1 MEDNAMIQT
10 TSITIEH
17 SVVTSNRSYEQVIES
32 LEARLGM
39 AGNTDE
45 FVRQLAA
52 VNASWERVTQAIEK
66 QLGTSGFTIFSKINH
81 GDLLSLAGKSRRV
94 SQYAIGNALLA
105 LQMVEHL
112 PEVALYAPLRLVVYE
127 ENGGRTVVAYD
138 RFSSLLLPY
147 QHAEITPI
155 VQLVE
160 QKLEALVAE
169 VTGEGQE
176 KHAEH
181 ILQRASP
188 LQEERPS
195 SAVQQRPYTEHRIR
209 RGASAIYARHYAGTG
224 SALVLMHGFPDNLH
238 IYDRLIPYLG
248 DRQVITFDFLGWGAS
263 DKPADHP
270 YTSRQQE
277 GDLQAVLDALGVEQ
291 VVLVPHDASGPVAIN
306 WALDHPERVS
316 ALVLLN
322 IYYAHAPTLRFPEFI
337 SLFADPAYA
346 ALTRAMA
353 KTPDVARW
361 LLTWQ
366 GGQFAG
372 GGQGAE
378 MLLPMVVPQFAN
390 TPSTFPAFI
399 ALTSDLQATLQ
410 ADTQRLPLLKTFDRP
425 VRIIF
430 GAGDPYLNQGVAEHF
445 HEAFPTSELFLLHK
459 GHWPQLDG
467 PEEVARLLLGVP
479 VTTKH

>member
-1 MEDNAMIQT
+1 MIQT

-81 GDLLSLAGKSRRV
+81 GDLLSLAGKPRRV

-127 ENGGRTVVAYD
+127 EDGGRTVVAYD

-169 VTGEGQE
+169 VMGEGQE

-188 LQEERPS
+188 LQEERSS

-224 SALVLMHGFPDNLH
+224 PALVLMHGFPDNLH
-238 IYDRLIPYLG
+238 IYDRLMPYLHG
-248 DRQVITFDFLGWGAS
+248 RQVITFDFLGWGAS
-263 DKPADHP
+263 DKPADYP
-270 YTSRQQE
+270 YTSKQQE

-322 IYYAHAPTLRFPEFI
+322 TYYAHAPTLRFPEFI
-337 SLFADPAYA
+337 ALFADPAYT
-346 ALTRAMA
+346 ALTRALA
-353 KTPDVARW
+353 QEPTVARW

-459 GHWPQLDG
+459 GHWPQLDS

-479 VTTKH
+479 VTIKH